1 MTRIA
6 ERFEGGMRCLN
17 ALTKTCDYA
26 ADICAFRESTDT
38 VSGKPIHLTNCSAEV
53 SIESRDS
60 SQWIWLILRIL
71 SDPDLL
77 RASLH
82 PLS

>member
-6 ERFEGGMRCLN
+6 ERFEGGTRCLN
-17 ALTKTCDYA
+17 SLTKTCDCA
-26 ADICAFRESTDT
+26 ADICALRESTDT
-38 VSGKPIHLTNCSAEV
+38 VSGKPIHLINCGAEV